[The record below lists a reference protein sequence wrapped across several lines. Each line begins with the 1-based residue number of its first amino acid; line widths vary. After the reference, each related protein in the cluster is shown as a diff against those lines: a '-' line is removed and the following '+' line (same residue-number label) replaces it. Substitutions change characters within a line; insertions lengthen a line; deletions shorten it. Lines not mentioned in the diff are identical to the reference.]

1 MKNINEKLRIEQLDR
16 KMKAFLKNSPIPSSV
31 GWIFVTRTALGMS
44 LEQLGKK
51 MGMTAQSVR
60 EMELREKD
68 GTISLKS
75 LKQAA
80 KAFGLG
86 LSYGF
91 YPVEAN
97 LDKMV
102 KKRSQEVA
110 EKIVLRTHRTM
121 QLENQ
126 ANTKAR
132 IRKSIKEMQAN
143 LLRSNLKSLWD

>member
-1 MKNINEKLRIEQLDR
+1 MKQINSKLKIEQLDN
-16 KMKAFLKNSPIPSSV
+16 KMKLFLKNPPMPSAA
-31 GWIFVTRTALGMS
+31 GWIFVTRTTLGMS

-86 LSYGF
+86 VSYGF
-91 YPVEAN
+91 YPVESN
-97 LDKMV
+97 LDKIV
-102 KKRSQEVA
+102 TTRAKEVA

-132 IRKSIKEMQAN
+132 IKKSIKDMQTS